1 MEKKFE
7 WRRLSVLLP
16 FTSLSERTRM
26 RLAELI
32 EGLEVKSC
40 EGNLD
45 SDILDITDDS
55 RNVKQGSLFVAVK
68 GIQMDGHNFVERA
81 CAAGAASVLV
91 QSPYRWSVE
100 DAVESGQSDSC
111 PALVQVVDT
120 RKALGQVAAKFF
132 DYPSQQLRMIGVTG
146 TNGKTT
152 VTHVSKAVL
161 ETANQQVGVIGTIGY
176 FVGDEC
182 VSATHT
188 TPTPIVLQSLLA
200 KMVKRNLNVA
210 VMEVSSHALALD
222 RVAGCQFD
230 IVVFTNLTQDHLDFH
245 EDMEAYFQAKYRLF
259 SDYVTSHGE
268 KEAKRAIVNIDDP
281 WGKRLAQACPIPVW
295 TYGISQRSD
304 IHATGVSLSMEGTA
318 FTAVTPQGSLS
329 ILSPLVGEHNVYNLL
344 ATIGVGL
351 AMELPLELIRKGIQS
366 AKAVPGR
373 FERIE
378 EGQEFLVV
386 VDYAHTDDALAR
398 LLAAAHALEP
408 SRIITVFGCGGD
420 RDRGKRPKM
429 GAVAAEQSD
438 VVLVTSDNPRSE
450 EPLSILQ
457 DIERGIRPI
466 PPGQRA
472 RYQMIPDRR
481 KAIETAIQEAMRG
494 DIVVIAGKG
503 HEDYQII
510 GSERHHFD
518 DREVAREAL
527 RLRMQGNVVS
537 D

>member
-1 MEKKFE
+1 MAVF
-7 WRRLSVLLP
+7 L
-16 FTSLSERTRM
+16 FNGLSECTRM

-32 EGLEVKSC
+32 EGLEVTSC

-55 RNVKQGSLFVAVK
+55 RQVKQGSLFVAVK
-68 GIQMDGHNFVERA
+68 GIQTDGHDFVERA
-81 CAAGAASVLV
+81 CASGAASVLV
-91 QSPYRWSVE
+91 QSPYRWPTV
-100 DAVESGQSDSC
+100 DAAESEQADSC
-111 PALVQVVDT
+111 PPLVQVVDT
-120 RKALGQVAAKFF
+120 RKALGQIGARFF
-132 DYPSQQLRMIGVTG
+132 DYPSQQVRMVGVTG

-176 FVGDEC
+176 FVGGEC

-188 TPTPIVLQSLLA
+188 TPGPIVLQSLLA
-200 KMVKRNLNVA
+200 KMVKRNMDVA

-222 RVAGCQFD
+222 RVDGCEFD

-245 EDMEAYFQAKYRLF
+245 ENMEAYFQAKYRLF
-259 SDYVTSHGE
+259 SDYVRPHGE

-295 TYGISQRSD
+295 TYGMSHQSD
-304 IHATGVSLSMEGTA
+304 IHAKGVSLSMDGTA
-318 FTAVTPQGSLS
+318 FTAVTPQGFLD
-329 ILSPLVGEHNVYNLL
+329 IKSPLVGEHNVYNLL
-344 ATIGVGL
+344 AAIGVGL
-351 AMELPLELIRKGIQS
+351 AMDLPLELIRKGIQS

-398 LLAAAHALEP
+398 LLTAAQALHP

-429 GAVAAEQSD
+429 GAVAAGQSD
-438 VVLVTSDNPRSE
+438 VVVVTSDNPRSE
-450 EPLSILQ
+450 EPLSIMH
-457 DIERGIRPI
+457 DIEGGILPI
-466 PPGQRA
+466 PPAQRA

-481 KAIETAIQEAMRG
+481 KAIEVAIQEAKSG
-494 DIVVIAGKG
+494 DIIVVAGKG

-510 GSERHHFD
+510 GSERHYFD

-527 RLRMQGNVVS
+527 RLRLQGNVVS